1 MNIFLYLGLPCL
13 ISSGLTFY
21 FCNWEFSDY
30 IKNLKKIHK
39 QNIKDC
45 NRSTDY
51 YKRLYTEKI
60 EMIHKITTIIQNK
73 DSSAGKKVDE
83 IKSILRV
90 VTYEDF
96 EKSEEL
102 TDEQLKN
109 IKRLIDSNRVRIMPG
124 MYPNGV
130 FGCG

>member
-60 EMIHKITTIIQNK
+60 GMIHKITTILQNNVL
-73 DSSAGKKVDE
+73 DGNKKVDE
-83 IKSILRV
+83 IKNILRI

-96 EKSEEL
+96 EKSEYL
-102 TDEQLKN
+102 SDETL
-109 IKRLIDSNRVRIMPG
+109 
-124 MYPNGV
+124 
-130 FGCG
+130 GCG